1 VFIILK
7 KRIMLNKIIQFSI
20 KNRLI
25 VLLGLFALLIG
36 GIYSIS
42 KLPIDAV
49 PDITNNQVI
58 IITSAPSAGA
68 PDVERLIT
76 VPIEQA
82 TRNIPGI
89 IEQRSFSRFGLSLVT
104 IVFDDK
110 VDIYWARNQVSE
122 RLIAVKSQ
130 IPDGMGIPELGPLTT
145 GLGEIYQY
153 VVRAKKGYENK
164 YTLTELRTI
173 QDWIVRKQLLGT
185 AGVADVSSFGG
196 AVKQYQVQINTELL
210 KNYNLSVNDVFAAL
224 NQNNQNAGGTYIEH
238 GPGVLFI
245 RTEGMVNSLENIG
258 TIPVKTMPNGI
269 PLLVRDIAEVK
280 LGEATRFGATAFNAE
295 GEVAGAVVMMLKG
308 ENSKK
313 VIEAIKNKISAIEK
327 SLPEGVVIEPFLD
340 RTKMVDNAISTVAS
354 NLMEGALIVIFVL
367 ILFLGNLR
375 AGLVVASVIPLSMLF
390 AFILMNIFGVS
401 GNLMSLGALD
411 FGLLVDGAVIIVE
424 AVLHQLYHPSKT
436 TLHTNKIDKTE
447 MNEVVGNIS
456 NKMMGAAAFGQI
468 IILIVYLPILTL
480 SGIEGKMFGPMAQ
493 TVSFALI
500 GAFILSVTY
509 VPMMSAWVLSRNRVQ
524 KESLTDKYMQKL
536 EAFYQ
541 PLLEKALLIPK
552 KILIITIS
560 VFVVAVYILTT
571 LGGEFIPKLEEGDFA
586 VETRML
592 SGSSLNTTIDATQK
606 ASKQLLDHFPE
617 IKKVVT
623 KIGSGEIPTDPMSMD
638 ASDLMIILKDK
649 KEWVS
654 AKIFDE
660 LADTMSKVMAHVP
673 GLATGFQFPV
683 QMRFNELMTG
693 AKQDVSCKIFG
704 ENLDSLAKYAASMGA
719 IIKNI
724 DGAKDVYIE
733 TVTGI
738 SQVVIRYN
746 REAIAKYGASIQEVN
761 QVIQSAYAGGI
772 AGKVFEGDKRFD
784 LVVKLNPTQKKDWQ
798 SIKNLMVSIGNG
810 KQIPLYE
817 LAEVSMEEGPYQIQ
831 REDAARR
838 IVVGFNVRGK
848 DVKTVVNDL
857 QNKVQA
863 QIKFPAGYYV
873 KYGGQ
878 FENLE
883 HAVSRLQIAVPIAL
897 LLILVMLFF
906 AFNNIKHC
914 LLIFSAIPFS
924 AIGGVL
930 ALWLRGMPFSIS
942 AGVGFIALFGVAV
955 LNGIVLLT
963 EMNKLANETND
974 SIHEI
979 IIKATK
985 TRLRPIL
992 ITASVASLGF
1002 IPMALSTGSGAEVQK
1017 PLATVVIGGLLT
1029 ATFLTLFVLPILYQM
1044 IEKRTFSPKE
1054 PLLVLIS
1061 ICLMTAV
1068 SAQGQTNLLP
1078 KRTKEQITNRALEV
1092 APLIKSTTA
1101 QAGYFSALSAN
1112 RFDPAKASFKMDYG
1126 NVNSAFTDSKYFV
1139 EQTFDL
1145 PMVYRQ
1151 QQNVYA
1157 SMLKTNNFQAI
1168 LDKQFVVWSVEQ
1180 LYYQWQFLLAKELVL
1195 NQFQQIYSKQLKIAE
1210 SRYAAGQDNG
1220 LERLNMQ
1227 NWVAQHE
1234 QLILKNNLELKTI
1247 QNQMNVILQDSLA
1260 FVPVEKLT
1268 FKVQLVDTVITASH
1282 PLYSIGQQKLQTALF
1297 ETQLQKAK
1305 NLPQWSIGAA
1315 NQSFKMANTDKQRYN
1330 SVTVGLNIPLF
1341 AKQARQRV
1349 KASAFNEQ
1357 FVASEQ
1363 ERVMQ
1368 ELRLNIQKAWG
1379 NYQQALEVCNYLN
1392 KQLLP
1397 NTRKMGEMASFSF
1410 QQGQIN
1416 YIEWSNSMNQVQLA
1430 EQQYLDALLAFNMQ
1444 QSYLFYLLSK

>member
-1 VFIILK
+1 
-7 KRIMLNKIIQFSI
+7 MLNKIIQFSI

-25 VLLGLFALLIG
+25 VLLGLFALVIG
-36 GIYSIS
+36 GAYSIS

-49 PDITNNQVI
+49 PDITNNQVM

-104 IVFDDK
+104 IVFEDK
-110 VDIYWARNQVSE
+110 IDIYWARNQVSE
-122 RLIAVKSQ
+122 RLITVKSQ

-164 YTLTELRTI
+164 YSLTELRTI

-196 AVKQYQVQINTELL
+196 AVKQYQVAINTELL
-210 KNYNLSVNDVFAAL
+210 KNYDLSVNDVFTAL

-258 TIPVKTMPNGI
+258 TIPVKTLSNGI

-280 LGEATRFGATAFNAE
+280 LGEATRFGATTYNAD

-313 VIEAIKNKISAIEK
+313 VIEAIKDKIAVIEK
-327 SLPEGVVIEPFLD
+327 SLPEGVVIEAFLD
-340 RTKMVDNAISTVAS
+340 RTKMVNNAISTVAT
-354 NLMEGALIVIFVL
+354 NLLEGALIVIFVL

-390 AFILMNIFGVS
+390 AFILMHLFGVS

-424 AVLHQLYHPSKT
+424 AVLHQLYHPSKS
-436 TLHTNKIDKTE
+436 TLHANKIDRTE

-500 GAFILSVTY
+500 GAFILSITY

-524 KESLTDKYMQKL
+524 KESIADKYMQKL
-536 EAFYQ
+536 EKFYQ

-552 KILIITIS
+552 KILLVTIT
-560 VFVVAVYILTT
+560 VFVLAIYILTT

-592 SGSSLNTTIDATQK
+592 SGSSLSSTIDATQK
-606 ASKQLLDHFPE
+606 ASKLLLEHFPE
-617 IKKVVT
+617 IEKIVT
-623 KIGSGEIPTDPMSMD
+623 KIGSGEIPTDPMTMD

-649 KEWVS
+649 KDWVS
-654 AKIFDE
+654 AKTFDE

-693 AKQDVSCKIFG
+693 AKQDVSCKIYG
-704 ENLDSLAKYAASMGA
+704 ENLDSLAKYAASMGG
-719 IIKNI
+719 IINNI
-724 DGAKDVYIE
+724 DGAKDIYIE

-738 SQVVIRYN
+738 SQVVIKYN
-746 REAIAKYGASIQEVN
+746 RDAIAKYGASIQEVN

-784 LVVKLNPTQKKDWQ
+784 LVVKLNATQKKDWQ
-798 SIKNLMVSIGNG
+798 SIKNLMVSVG
-810 KQIPLYE
+810 KGTQIPLYE
-817 LAEVSMEEGPYQIQ
+817 LADVSMEEGPYQIQ

-848 DVKTVVNDL
+848 DVKSVVNDL
-857 QNKVQA
+857 QKKVQS
-863 QIKFPAGYYV
+863 QMKFSPGYYV
-873 KYGGQ
+873 EYGGQ

-963 EMNKLANETND
+963 EMNKLATETSQ

-979 IIKATK
+979 IMNATK

-1044 IEKRTFSPKE
+1044 IEKRSFSIKE
-1054 PLLVLIS
+1054 PLLVLIG
-1061 ICLMTAV
+1061 ICLMSTL
-1068 SAQGQTNLLP
+1068 SAQSQTNSLP
-1078 KRTKEQITNRALEV
+1078 KRTKVQMINRALEV

-1101 QAGYFSALSAN
+1101 QAGYYNALSAHK
-1112 RFDPAKASFKMDYG
+1112 FDPAKASFKLDYG

-1145 PMVYRQ
+1145 PMVYKQ
-1151 QQNVYA
+1151 QQNIYT
-1157 SMLKTNNFQAI
+1157 SMLKTNIYQAI
-1168 LDKQFVVWSVEQ
+1168 LDKQFIQWSVEQ
-1180 LYYQWQFLLAKELVL
+1180 LYFQWQFLLSKDFVL
-1195 NQFQQIYSKQLKIAE
+1195 SQFQKIYAKQLQLTE
-1210 SRYAAGQDNG
+1210 SRYLAGQDNG

-1227 NWVAQHE
+1227 NWAAQHE
-1234 QLILKNNLELKTI
+1234 QSVLKNKLELKTI
-1247 QNQMNVILQDSLA
+1247 QHQMKLILQDSTVFEPA
-1260 FVPVEKLT
+1260 EKLA
-1268 FKVQLVDTVITASH
+1268 VEVLLIDTVVAESH
-1282 PLYSIGQQKLQTALF
+1282 PLYSIWQQKLQTALF

-1315 NQSFKMANTDKQRYN
+1315 NQSFKIASTDKQRFN
-1330 SVTVGLNIPLF
+1330 SVSVGLNIPLF
-1341 AKQARQRV
+1341 VKQARQRI
-1349 KASAFNEQ
+1349 KASAYNEQ
-1357 FVASEQ
+1357 YIASEQ
-1363 ERVMQ
+1363 DRAIQ
-1368 ELRLNIQKAWG
+1368 DLRMSIQKAWG
-1379 NYQQALEVCNYLN
+1379 NYQQALELYAYLN

-1397 NTRKMGEMASFSF
+1397 NSRKMGEMASYSF

-1430 EQQYLDALLAFNMQ
+1430 EQQYLDAMLAFNMQ
-1444 QSYLFYLLSK
+1444 QSYLIYLLSK

>member
-1 VFIILK
+1 
-7 KRIMLNKIIQFSI
+7 MLNKIIQFSI

-25 VLLGLFALLIG
+25 VLLGLFALVIG
-36 GIYSIS
+36 GAYSIS

-49 PDITNNQVI
+49 PDITNNQVM

-104 IVFDDK
+104 IVFEDK
-110 VDIYWARNQVSE
+110 IDIYWARNQVSE
-122 RLIAVKSQ
+122 RLITVKSQ

-164 YTLTELRTI
+164 YSLTELRTI

-196 AVKQYQVQINTELL
+196 AVKQYQVAINTELL
-210 KNYNLSVNDVFAAL
+210 KNYDLSVNDVFTAL

-258 TIPVKTMPNGI
+258 TIPVKTLSNGI

-280 LGEATRFGATAFNAE
+280 LGEATRFGATTYNAD

-313 VIEAIKNKISAIEK
+313 VIEAIKDKIAVIEK
-327 SLPEGVVIEPFLD
+327 SLPEGVVIEAFLD
-340 RTKMVDNAISTVAS
+340 RTKMVNNAISTVAT
-354 NLMEGALIVIFVL
+354 NLLEGALIVIFVL

-390 AFILMNIFGVS
+390 AFILMHLFGVS

-424 AVLHQLYHPSKT
+424 AVLHQLYHPSKS
-436 TLHTNKIDKTE
+436 TLHANKIDRTE

-500 GAFILSVTY
+500 GAFILSITY

-524 KESLTDKYMQKL
+524 KESIADKYMQKL
-536 EAFYQ
+536 EKFYQ

-552 KILIITIS
+552 KILLVTIT
-560 VFVVAVYILTT
+560 VFVLAIYILTT

-592 SGSSLNTTIDATQK
+592 SGSSLSSTIDATQK
-606 ASKQLLDHFPE
+606 ASKLLLEHFPE
-617 IKKVVT
+617 IEKIVT
-623 KIGSGEIPTDPMSMD
+623 KIGSGEIPTDPMTMD

-649 KEWVS
+649 KDWVS
-654 AKIFDE
+654 AKTFDE

-693 AKQDVSCKIFG
+693 AKQDVSCKIYG
-704 ENLDSLAKYAASMGA
+704 ENLDSLAKYAASMGG
-719 IIKNI
+719 IINNI
-724 DGAKDVYIE
+724 DGAKDIYIE

-738 SQVVIRYN
+738 SQVVIKYN
-746 REAIAKYGASIQEVN
+746 RDAIAKYGASIQEVN

-784 LVVKLNPTQKKDWQ
+784 LVVKLNATQKKDWQ
-798 SIKNLMVSIGNG
+798 SIKNLMVSVG
-810 KQIPLYE
+810 KGTQIPLYE
-817 LAEVSMEEGPYQIQ
+817 LADVSMEEGPYQIQ

-848 DVKTVVNDL
+848 DVKSVVNDL
-857 QNKVQA
+857 QKKVQS
-863 QIKFPAGYYV
+863 QMKFSPGYYV
-873 KYGGQ
+873 EYGGQ

-963 EMNKLANETND
+963 EMNKLATETSQ

-979 IIKATK
+979 IMNATK

-1044 IEKRTFSPKE
+1044 IEKRSFSIKE
-1054 PLLVLIS
+1054 PLLVLIG
-1061 ICLMTAV
+1061 ICLMSTL
-1068 SAQGQTNLLP
+1068 SAQSQTNSLP
-1078 KRTKEQITNRALEV
+1078 KRTKVQMINRALEV

-1101 QAGYFSALSAN
+1101 QAGYYNALSAHK
-1112 RFDPAKASFKMDYG
+1112 FDPAKASFKLDYG

-1145 PMVYRQ
+1145 PMVYKQ
-1151 QQNVYA
+1151 QQNIYT
-1157 SMLKTNNFQAI
+1157 SMLKTNSYQAI
-1168 LDKQFVVWSVEQ
+1168 LDKQFIQWSVEQ
-1180 LYYQWQFLLAKELVL
+1180 LYFQWQFLLSKDFVL
-1195 NQFQQIYSKQLKIAE
+1195 SQFQKIYAKQLQLTE
-1210 SRYAAGQDNG
+1210 SRYLAGQDNG

-1227 NWVAQHE
+1227 NWAAQHE
-1234 QLILKNNLELKTI
+1234 QSVLKNKLELKTI
-1247 QNQMNVILQDSLA
+1247 QHQMKLILQDSTVFEPA
-1260 FVPVEKLT
+1260 EKLA
-1268 FKVQLVDTVITASH
+1268 VEVLLIDTVVAESH
-1282 PLYSIGQQKLQTALF
+1282 PLYSIWQQKLQTALF

-1315 NQSFKMANTDKQRYN
+1315 NQSFKIASTDKQRFN
-1330 SVTVGLNIPLF
+1330 SVSVGLNIPLF
-1341 AKQARQRV
+1341 AKQARQRI
-1349 KASAFNEQ
+1349 KASAYNEQ
-1357 FVASEQ
+1357 YIASEQ
-1363 ERVMQ
+1363 DRAIQ
-1368 ELRLNIQKAWG
+1368 DLRMSIQKAWG
-1379 NYQQALEVCNYLN
+1379 NYQQALELYAYLN

-1397 NTRKMGEMASFSF
+1397 NSRKMGEMASYSF

-1430 EQQYLDALLAFNMQ
+1430 EQQYLDAMLAFNMQ
-1444 QSYLFYLLSK
+1444 QSYLIYLLSK

>member
-1 VFIILK
+1 
-7 KRIMLNKIIQFSI
+7 MLNKIIQFSI

-89 IEQRSFSRFGLSLVT
+89 VEQRSFSRFGLSLVT

-122 RLIAVKSQ
+122 RLITVKSQ

-258 TIPVKTMPNGI
+258 TIPVKTLPNGI
-269 PLLVRDIAEVK
+269 PLLIRDIAEVK
-280 LGEATRFGATAFNAE
+280 FGEATRFGATAFNAD

-313 VIEAIKNKISAIEK
+313 VIEAIKSKISIIEK

-340 RTKMVDNAISTVAS
+340 RTKMVNNAISTVAT
-354 NLMEGALIVIFVL
+354 NLLEGALIVIFVL

-390 AFILMNIFGVS
+390 AFILMNLFGVS

-436 TLHTNKIDKTE
+436 TLHINKIDKTE

-456 NKMMGAAAFGQI
+456 NKMMGAAAFGQM

-509 VPMMSAWVLSRNRVQ
+509 VPMMSAWVLSKNRVQ

-560 VFVVAVYILTT
+560 VFLLSIYILTT

-586 VETRML
+586 VDTRML
-592 SGSSLNTTIDATQK
+592 SGASLNTTLNATQK
-606 ASKQLLDHFPE
+606 ASKQLIDHFPE
-617 IKKVVT
+617 IEKVVT

-638 ASDLMIILKDK
+638 AADLMIILKDK
-649 KEWVS
+649 KQWVS
-654 AKIFDE
+654 AKTFDQ

-693 AKQDVSCKIFG
+693 SKQDVSCKIFG
-704 ENLDSLAKYAASMGA
+704 ENLDSLAKYAAAMGA

-724 DGAKDVYIE
+724 DGAKDLYIE

-738 SQVVIRYN
+738 SQVVIKYN

-798 SIKNLMVSIGNG
+798 SIKNLMVSIGNS
-810 KQIPLYE
+810 KQVPLYE

-863 QIKFPAGYYV
+863 KIKFPAGYFV

-963 EMNKLANETND
+963 EMNKLAKETND

-1002 IPMALSTGSGAEVQK
+1002 IPMALSAGSGAEVQK

-1054 PLLVLIS
+1054 PLLVLIG

-1068 SAQGQTNLLP
+1068 SAQGQSNLTP

-1101 QAGYFSALSAN
+1101 QAGYFSALSTYS
-1112 RFDPAKASFKMDYG
+1112 FDPAKASIKMDYG

-1145 PMVYRQ
+1145 PMVYKQ
-1151 QQNVYA
+1151 QQNVYT
-1157 SMLKTNNFQAI
+1157 SMLKTNQYQAI
-1168 LDKQFVVWSVEQ
+1168 LDKQFVQWSVEQ
-1180 LYYQWQFLLAKELVL
+1180 LYYQWQFLLAKEQVL
-1195 NQFQQIYSKQLKIAE
+1195 NQFQLIYTKQLKLAE
-1210 SRYAAGQDNG
+1210 ARYAAGQDNG

-1234 QLILKNNLELKTI
+1234 QIILKNNLDLNTI
-1247 QNQMNVILQDSLA
+1247 RHQIQVILQDTTRFDPS
-1260 FVPVEKLT
+1260 EKLS
-1268 FKVQLVDTVITASH
+1268 FQVQLVDTVLSTSH
-1282 PLYSIGQQKLQTALF
+1282 PLFSIWQQKLQTALF

-1315 NQSFKMANTDKQRYN
+1315 NQSFKMATTDKQRYN
-1330 SVTVGLNIPLF
+1330 SVTVGLNVPLF

-1349 KASAFNEQ
+1349 KASTFNEQ
-1357 FVASEQ
+1357 FIASEQ

-1379 NYQQALEVCNYLN
+1379 NYQQALELCNYIN

-1397 NTRKMGEMASFSF
+1397 NTRKMGDMATYSF

-1416 YIEWSNSMNQVQLA
+1416 YIEWSNSMNQVQVA

>member
-1 VFIILK
+1 
-7 KRIMLNKIIQFSI
+7 MLNKIIQFSI

-25 VLLGLFALLIG
+25 VLLGLFALLVG

-49 PDITNNQVI
+49 PDITNNQVM

-89 IEQRSFSRFGLSLVT
+89 VEQRSFSRFGLSLVT
-104 IVFDDK
+104 IVFEDK
-110 VDIYWARNQVSE
+110 IDIYWARNQVSE

-130 IPDGMGIPELGPLTT
+130 IPEGMGIPELGPLTT

-258 TIPVKTMPNGI
+258 AIPVKTMSNGI
-269 PLLVRDIAEVK
+269 PLLIRDIAEVK
-280 LGEATRFGATAFNAE
+280 IGEGTRFGATAFNAD

-313 VIEAIKNKISAIEK
+313 VIEAIKNKISVIEK
-327 SLPEGVVIEPFLD
+327 SLPEGVVIEPYLD
-340 RTKMVDNAISTVAS
+340 RTKMVNNAISTVAT
-354 NLMEGALIVIFVL
+354 NLLEGALIVIFVL

-390 AFILMNIFGVS
+390 AFILMHLFGVS

-509 VPMMSAWVLSRNRVQ
+509 VPMMSAWVLSKNRVQ
-524 KESLTDKYMQKL
+524 KVSLTDKYMQRL
-536 EAFYQ
+536 ENSYQ

-552 KILIITIS
+552 KILLITVA
-560 VFVVAVYILTT
+560 VFILAVYILTT

-586 VETRML
+586 VDTRML
-592 SGSSLNTTIDATQK
+592 SGSSLSTTLDATQK
-606 ASKQLLDHFPE
+606 ASKQLLAHFPE
-617 IKKVVT
+617 IDKVVT
-623 KIGSGEIPTDPMSMD
+623 KIGSGEIPTDPMTMD

-649 KEWVS
+649 KQWVS
-654 AKIFDE
+654 AKTFDE
-660 LADTMSKVMAHVP
+660 LADTMTKVMAHVP

-693 AKQDVSCKIFG
+693 SKQDVSCKIFG
-704 ENLDSLAKYAASMGA
+704 ENLDSLAKYAAAMGA

-724 DGAKDVYIE
+724 DGAKDIYIE

-746 REAIAKYGASIQEVN
+746 REAIAKYGANIQEVN
-761 QVIQSAYAGGI
+761 QVIQSAYAGGV

-784 LVVKLNPTQKKDWQ
+784 LVVKLNTLQKKDWQ
-798 SIKNLMVSIGNG
+798 SIKNLMVSVGAG

-848 DVKTVVNDL
+848 DVKSVVNDL
-857 QNKVQA
+857 QNKIQS

-930 ALWLRGMPFSIS
+930 ALWLRGIPFSIS

-974 SIHEI
+974 TIHEI

-1044 IEKRTFSPKE
+1044 IEKRTFSIKE
-1054 PLLVLIS
+1054 PLLILIG
-1061 ICLMTAV
+1061 ICVMSA
-1068 SAQGQTNLLP
+1068 SAQGQTNVLP
-1078 KRTKEQITNRALEV
+1078 KRTKLQITNRVLEI
-1092 APLIKSTTA
+1092 APLIKSSSA
-1101 QAGYFSALSAN
+1101 QAGYYTALSAN
-1112 RFDPAKASFKMDYG
+1112 RFDPAKANFKLDYG

-1145 PMVYRQ
+1145 PMVYKQ

-1157 SMLKTNNFQAI
+1157 SMLKTNSFQAI
-1168 LDKQFVVWSVEQ
+1168 LDKQFVQWSVEQ
-1180 LYYQWQFLLAKELVL
+1180 LYIQWQFLLSKELVL
-1195 NQFQQIYSKQLKIAE
+1195 NQFQQVYSKQLKLAE

-1234 QLILKNNLELKTI
+1234 QLVLKNNVELNSLI
-1247 QNQMNVILQDSLA
+1247 QQMHIVLQDTSSFEPA
-1260 FVPVEKLT
+1260 EKLS
-1268 FKVQLVDTVITASH
+1268 FQVQLIDTVLTEAH
-1282 PLYSIGQQKLQTALF
+1282 PLYAVWQQKLQTALF

-1315 NQSFKMANTDKQRYN
+1315 NQSFKMSNSDKQRYN

-1341 AKQARQRV
+1341 TKQAKQRV
-1349 KASAFNEQ
+1349 KASAYNEQ

-1363 ERVMQ
+1363 DRVIQ
-1368 ELRLNIQKAWG
+1368 ELRLNIQRAWG

-1444 QSYLFYLLSK
+1444 QSYLIYLLSK